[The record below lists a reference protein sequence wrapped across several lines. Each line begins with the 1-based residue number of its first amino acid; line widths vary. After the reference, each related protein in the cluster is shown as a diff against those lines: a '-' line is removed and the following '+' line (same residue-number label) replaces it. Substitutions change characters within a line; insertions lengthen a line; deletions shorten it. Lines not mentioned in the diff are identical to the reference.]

1 MNLAILRQPPT
12 QREIHTIIYDIS
24 CPRIPGTANPKK
36 YSPAVLLPDGHPQ
49 KNWTRSQFY
58 SALTNHLAIL
68 GYQKLQKS
76 NYQKEC
82 TLLVVT
88 DEAYSLHLEENLSW
102 LPICVQRMHIHRV
115 ITEKSI
121 YPLQY
126 ENTQN
131 NNGEG
136 FEEVNDEMLQDE
148 EFNNY

>member
-12 QREIHTIIYDIS
+12 QREIYTIIYDIS
-24 CPRIPGTANPKK
+24 CPHIP
-36 YSPAVLLPDGHPQ
+36 
-49 KNWTRSQFY
+49 
-58 SALTNHLAIL
+58 

-126 ENTQN
+126 DNTQN

-136 FEEVNDEMLQDE
+136 FEEDNDEMLQDE